1 MIQTFS
7 RRLFSLLLLV
17 LFVAQDALALGVHE
31 LPSHPVLAVV
41 EQTAGKVGFYD
52 VRSHQRLGETS
63 VGLLPHEIALSPD
76 GNTAYVSNFG
86 LQDYDENIGIPGDT
100 ISVINTHTFQEIAR
114 LSTGYQNAPHG
125 VKIRPNHPDELY
137 VNTEMDGKILVFD
150 VQTKSI
156 KKVFSA
162 TQGTHNFIFSA
173 DGAILWLMSG
183 PNGVTKLDA
192 ERGTVLG
199 EYHAGSPVRGLQY
212 TPDGRSIMVS
222 STNQISFFDPD
233 TLSTTR
239 TLDDLGVDQ
248 ILYSAISRD
257 GRFIVAPAVWNNQIL
272 IIDNQTGTVVKRVV
286 TGLDPVNVVI
296 DDESH
301 YAYVSNARN
310 SHVSKINL
318 NTLHVEEIPTQSGPN
333 GMALVGNFSLVNSKK
348 QALPQLTLGALL
360 PLTGQ
365 NKESGRDEM
374 LGYEFWRDAV
384 NQQGGLKIG
393 NKLYEVKIAYK
404 DTRSQDDSIDSLV
417 KELHSEYS
425 LNGLMSTPDETQ
437 NTKLRAVHVPLYP
450 FMAELDDY
458 DGLDQGLFSPYNNQQ
473 ELLIAYQN
481 ALNLTMTKPAERAY
495 LSVKLVQR
503 TLSEHLYLPEGV
515 TQAPAVV
522 LLHASSGIQDTDK
535 DWAKLLQAHGYAVL
549 LVDSFTARAYVDR
562 KAIGWDKAWQ
572 AQLNDLPDAWLLMSQ
587 QKSVNPERIGLI
599 GFSLGGYSVLR
610 AMQHDETT
618 KIPFKLAASFYGHAQ
633 RFNPGSQF
641 DGQVALFEGDED
653 DRSPLSGAIALKNT
667 AQNSVIS
674 LYHYP
679 KALHGFDNAYLPES
693 LELTDEN
700 GMAYHLGY
708 NKDAHEHSINDLLDF
723 LKDL

>member
-1 MIQTFS
+1 MNRAFS
-7 RRLFSLLLLV
+7 KRLFSLLLLV
-17 LFVAQDALALGVHE
+17 LLLAQDALALTNHA
-31 LPSHPVLAVV
+31 PISHPVLAVV
-41 EQTAGKVGFYD
+41 EQTAGKVSFYD
-52 VRSHQRLGETS
+52 VISHQRVGETS

-100 ISVINTHTFQEIAR
+100 ISVINTHTFQEITR
-114 LSTGYQNAPHG
+114 LSTGSQNAPHG
-125 VKIRPNHPDELY
+125 VKVRPNHPDELY
-137 VNTEMDGKILVFD
+137 VNTEIDGKIMVFD
-150 VQTKSI
+150 LQKNSI

-173 DGAILWLMSG
+173 DGSILWLMSG

-199 EYHAGSPVRGLQY
+199 NYHAGSPIRGIQY

-233 TLSTTR
+233 TLGTTR
-239 TLDDLGVDQ
+239 TLDNLGVDQ

-272 IIDNQTGTVVKRVV
+272 IIDNQKGTVVKRLV
-286 TGLDPVNVVI
+286 TGLDPVSVVI
-296 DDESH
+296 DDESR

-318 NTLHVEEIPTQSGPN
+318 NTLHVEEIHTQSGPN
-333 GMALVGNFSLVNSKK
+333 GMALVDNISLVNSKK
-348 QALPQLTLGALL
+348 QPLPQLTLGALL

-365 NKESGRDEM
+365 NKELGRDEM
-374 LGYEFWRDAV
+374 LGYEFWRDEV

-393 NKLYEVKIAYK
+393 SKLYEVKIAYK
-404 DTRSQDDSIDSLV
+404 DTQSQDDSIDSLV
-417 KELHSEYS
+417 KELNSEYA
-425 LNGLMSTPDETQ
+425 LNGLMSTQDEAQ
-437 NTKLRAVHVPLYP
+437 NIKLRAVHLPLYP
-450 FMAELDDY
+450 FMTELDDY
-458 DGLDQGLFSPYNNQQ
+458 DGLEQGLFSPYTNQQ
-473 ELLIAYQN
+473 ELLTAYQN

-503 TLSEHLYLPEGV
+503 TLSEHLYLPEGI

-535 DWAKLLQAHGYAVL
+535 DWAKLLQAQGYAVL
-549 LVDSFTARAYVDR
+549 LVDSFTARGYVDR

-587 QKSVNPERIGLI
+587 QKAVDPERIGLI

-618 KIPFKLAASFYGHAQ
+618 KSPFKLAASFYGHAQ

-641 DGQVALFEGDED
+641 DGQLALFEGDED
-653 DRSPLSGAIALKNT
+653 DRSPLSGAIALKDT
-667 AQNSVIS
+667 AQQSVIS

-700 GMAYHLGY
+700 GMTYHLGY

-723 LKDL
+723 LKSL

>member
-1 MIQTFS
+1 MNQAFSKKLFS
-7 RRLFSLLLLV
+7 RLLLLL
-17 LFVAQDALALGVHE
+17 LFAQNAMALTTQAST
-31 LPSHPVLAVV
+31 SHPLLAVV

-52 VRSHQRLGETS
+52 ARSHQRVGETS

-114 LSTGYQNAPHG
+114 LSTGFQNAPHG

-137 VNTEMDGKILVFD
+137 VNTEIDGKILVFD
-150 VQTKSI
+150 VRTKSI

-173 DGAILWLMSG
+173 DGAILWLMAGSH
-183 PNGVTKLDA
+183 GVTKLDA
-192 ERGTVLG
+192 EQGTVLG
-199 EYHAGSPVRGLQY
+199 NYYAASPIRGIQY
-212 TPDGRSIMVS
+212 TPDGHSIMVS

-233 TLSTTR
+233 TLNTTR
-239 TLDDLGVDQ
+239 SLDNLGVDQ
-248 ILYSAISRD
+248 ILYSAISRN

-272 IIDNQTGTVVKRVV
+272 IINNQTGAVVKRLV

-310 SHVSKINL
+310 SHISKINL
-318 NTLHVEEIPTQSGPN
+318 DTLHAEEIHTQAGPN
-333 GMALVGNFSLVNSKK
+333 GIALLDNTFSVHSKK
-348 QALPQLTLGALL
+348 QTLPQLTLGAFI
-360 PLTGQ
+360 PLTGE
-365 NKESGRDEM
+365 NKGLGRDEM

-393 NKLYEVKIAYK
+393 SKLYEVKIAYK
-404 DTRSQDDSIDSLV
+404 DTQSQDDSIGALV
-417 KELHSEYS
+417 KELNSEYS
-425 LNGLMSTPDETQ
+425 LNGLLGTQDE
-437 NTKLRAVHVPLYP
+437 NLNKKLRAIHVPLYP

-458 DGLDQGLFSPYNNQQ
+458 DGLDKGLFLPYINQQ
-473 ELLIAYQN
+473 ELFNAYQN

-495 LSVKLVQR
+495 LSVKLIQR
-503 TLSEHLYLPEGV
+503 TLSEHLYLPEGI
-515 TQAPAVV
+515 TQAPALV

-535 DWAKLLQAHGYAVL
+535 NWAKLLQAQGYAVL
-549 LVDSFTARAYVDR
+549 LVDSFTARGYVDR
-562 KAIGWDKAWQ
+562 KAIGWNKAYQ
-572 AQLNDLPDAWLLMSQ
+572 AQLNDLPDAYLLMSQ
-587 QKSVNPERIGLI
+587 QKTVNPERVGLI

-610 AMQHDETT
+610 AMQHDEMT
-618 KIPFKLAASFYGHAQ
+618 KIPFKSAASFYGHAQ

-641 DGQVALFEGDED
+641 DGQVALFQGDDD
-653 DRSPLSGAIALKNT
+653 DRSPLSGAITLKDT
-667 AQNSVIS
+667 AHNSVIS
-674 LYHYP
+674 LYRYP
-679 KALHGFDNAYLPES
+679 KALHGFDNAYLPKS

-700 GMAYHLGY
+700 GMTYHLGY
-708 NKDAHEHSINDLLDF
+708 NKDAHEHSINDLLSF
-723 LKDL
+723 LKAL